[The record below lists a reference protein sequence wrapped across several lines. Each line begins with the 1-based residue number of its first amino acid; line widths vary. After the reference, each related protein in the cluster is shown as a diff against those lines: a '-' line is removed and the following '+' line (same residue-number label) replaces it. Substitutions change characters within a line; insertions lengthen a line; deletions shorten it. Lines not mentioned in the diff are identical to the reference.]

1 MADLSKYEAV
11 IDQAINK
18 RCEEIGM
25 PREVLDAAVE
35 ADRAAMAP
43 RREAEARFA
52 EDVWRRQERYGVAL
66 AEMFAACPELV
77 EELRQSSAGQSESVA
92 PHTSQR

>member
-1 MADLSKYEAV
+1 MADLSEYEAV

-35 ADRAAMAP
+35 AERQAMAP
-43 RREAEARFA
+43 FREAEARLA
-52 EDVWRRQERYGVAL
+52 EDVQRRQERYGAAFGEML
-66 AEMFAACPELV
+66 AGCPELV
-77 EELRQSSAGQSESVA
+77 ARLRDEPKA
-92 PHTSQR
+92 R